1 MEVAALANVHNI
13 RVCPHAGDL
22 MQVHQHLV
30 KAIPN
35 SWYLEVIPDLV
46 KDFFEHP
53 VQLKNGVCISPT
65 VPGASTD
72 FTKKAF
78 RKYKVA

>member
-1 MEVAALANVHNI
+1 
-13 RVCPHAGDL
+13 

-46 KDFFEHP
+46 DALFEHP
-53 VQLKNGVCISPT
+53 VQLKRGVCISPMT
-65 VPGASTD
+65 PGASTE
-72 FTKKAF
+72 FAKKAF
-78 RKYKVA
+78 RTYRVA